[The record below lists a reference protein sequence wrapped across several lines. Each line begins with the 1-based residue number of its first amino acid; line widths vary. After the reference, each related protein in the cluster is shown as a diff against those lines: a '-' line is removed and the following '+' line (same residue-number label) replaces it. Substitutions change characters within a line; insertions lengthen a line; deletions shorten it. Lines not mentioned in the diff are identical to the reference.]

1 MAANYAIGAVLLSGA
16 LALAVSLGA
25 ASAHADGMR
34 CGTKLVSDG
43 DTMYEVRN
51 VCGAPDQA
59 VQRME
64 QRTVSRWV
72 DGPCLY
78 RGQVRCGN
86 LVQYTVDVQVDEWL
100 YDFGSHQLLRN
111 LVFEGG
117 RLVRMYTGGYG
128 QKI

>member
-1 MAANYAIGAVLLSGA
+1 MAARYAFGALLLSG
-16 LALAVSLGA
+16 LSSLLGDA
-25 ASAHADGMR
+25 PAHADGTR
-34 CGTKLVSDG
+34 CGSKLISDG

-59 VQRME
+59 VMRIE

-86 LVQYTVDVQVDEWL
+86 MVQYTVDVQVDEWL
-100 YDFGSHQLLRN
+100 YDFGTTQLLRN
-111 LVFEGG
+111 MVFESG
-117 RLVRMYTGGYG
+117 RLVRVYTGGYG